1 MFKNIIVGFDDSE
14 YSKAALVEVS
24 NWVKRH
30 GGKITLVHAVY
41 FDEEE
46 FATIPEQLEK
56 RFEVGKKVC
65 YQAKERFSSEFGVE
79 IDSLICEGEAPKVIL
94 DVARGKGADLIA
106 MGTYGRKGIK
116 RLIMGSVTSSV
127 IISSPCDVLVV
138 KRHCSECIGEYRSIL
153 VPFDGSDNSKTAL
166 SRAFSISKI
175 DSANVTVLYVIPR
188 YEEMV
193 EFFRTVSIQKRL
205 LEEAKKI
212 TDAAERIA
220 SESSIPVKTIVEEG
234 HSGEKIIKTARKLK
248 SDLIVIGS
256 HGWRGINKAIIGSTA
271 ECVISNA
278 PLPVLVVR

>member
-24 NWVKRH
+24 NWVRRH

-65 YQAKERFSSEFGVE
+65 YQAKERFSAEFGVE

-94 DVARGKGADLIA
+94 DVARDKGADLIA

-116 RLIMGSVTSSV
+116 RLIMGSVTSGV
-127 IISSPCDVLVV
+127 IIDSPCDVLVV
-138 KRHCSECIGEYRSIL
+138 KRPCSECTGEYRSIL

-166 SRAFSISKI
+166 GRAFPLSKI
-175 DSANVTVLYVIPR
+175 DSASVTVLYVIPR

-205 LEEAKKI
+205 LEEAKRI
-212 TDAAERIA
+212 TDVAEKIA
-220 SESSIPVKTIVEEG
+220 SESSILVKTIVEEG
-234 HSGEKIIKTARKLK
+234 HSGEKIVETARRLK
-248 SDLIVIGS
+248 SDLIIMGS
-256 HGWRGINKAIIGSTA
+256 HGWRGIDKAIIGSTA
-271 ECVISNA
+271 ESVISNA
-278 PLPVLVVR
+278 SVPVLVVR